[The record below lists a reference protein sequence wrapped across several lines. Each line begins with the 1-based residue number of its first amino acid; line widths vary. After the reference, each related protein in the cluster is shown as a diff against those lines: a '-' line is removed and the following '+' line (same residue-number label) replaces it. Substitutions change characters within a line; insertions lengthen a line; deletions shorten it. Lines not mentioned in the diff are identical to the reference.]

1 MLHTRALYC
10 TGSCGSTLGGSQI
23 RTCLHVCVC
32 VFAPS
37 SLSHLSASLP
47 PPSTPTVSSSCC
59 SLLLFFLCHSLSLSL
74 ARASTLS
81 SLSLKHPLSLDAPR
95 LIYLLPSRSL
105 RFHSTG
111 FLYLGVPGRLW
122 VPFVLTHPRPPRRPG
137 SLYIFSLASPY
148 RLAAAPS
155 LRLQTTKCR
164 WFGQRPFQR
173 SAPSNLASAFLL
185 LTLAV
190 RDQRLPATLGIASS
204 NVIPPATRGRQCR
217 KDATRT
223 GSEAWHVASSKKG
236 KRYHWAQETG
246 VGDPIAAAPRGRQ
259 CGGEDP
265 HRTCHQRPAVRGRS
279 A

>member
-1 MLHTRALYC
+1 MPLALF
-10 TGSCGSTLGGSQI
+10 T
-23 RTCLHVCVC
+23 
-32 VFAPS
+32 
-37 SLSHLSASLP
+37 
-47 PPSTPTVSSSCC
+47 C
-59 SLLLFFLCHSLSLSL
+59 SLRGRYVSILPASCILEFLAVSGFP
-74 ARASTLS
+74 LS
-81 SLSLKHPLSLDAPR
+81 SLIR
-95 LIYLLPSRSL
+95 VLLAA
-105 RFHSTG
+105 
-111 FLYLGVPGRLW
+111 W
-122 VPFVLTHPRPPRRPG
+122 VAV
-137 SLYIFSLASPY
+137 YIFSLVSPF
-148 RLAAAPS
+148 RLAAAPP
-155 LRLQTTKCR
+155 LRLKTTKCR
-164 WFGQRPFQR
+164 WLGQRPFQR

-246 VGDPIAAAPRGRQ
+246 VGNPTAGAPRGRQ
-259 CGGEDP
+259 RGDEDP